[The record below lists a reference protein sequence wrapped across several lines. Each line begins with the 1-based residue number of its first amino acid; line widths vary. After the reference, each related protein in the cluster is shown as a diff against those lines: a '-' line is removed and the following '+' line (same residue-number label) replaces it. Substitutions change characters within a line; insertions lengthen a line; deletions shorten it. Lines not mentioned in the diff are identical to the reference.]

1 MYGGSVGNSY
11 NLLNNNDCY
20 TTSSSS
26 IVSSAPTTPLIYN
39 SSNYDLISQ
48 QQGSNP
54 NTSGNQMGSG
64 STSYDLLGGSSGA
77 SILDYSGISAGL
89 TGQLYQNYSQ
99 KMSTPTSTSNLLS
112 QNMDNNSNDG
122 VLSVRMS
129 PSASCSSSST
139 AMLQNQNQSQQTANS
154 SSANN
159 FMSYDTQSLDQ
170 QRKTIDDQLKQLDG
184 ELLSKVSELTFI
196 QQQHIQLQ
204 QQQNMNL
211 KSKNAFLLTSSDMRA
226 SSLSLSGRN
235 QKPGN
240 LSNSQ
245 LTSTNSMQALPGR
258 DLNGNSSFYDDDIII
273 NEQEVFY

>member
-1 MYGGSVGNSY
+1 MGNSY

-54 NTSGNQMGSG
+54 STSGTQMGSG

-89 TGQLYQNYSQ
+89 SGQLYQNYGQ
-99 KMSTPTSTSNLLS
+99 KMSTPTSTSNILS
-112 QNMDNNSNDG
+112 QNMENNNNDG

-139 AMLQNQNQSQQTANS
+139 AMLQNQSQQTTNS
-154 SSANN
+154 SSTNN

-211 KSKNAFLLTSSDMRA
+211 KNKNAFLLTSNDMRA

-235 QKPGN
+235 QKSGN
-240 LSNSQ
+240 LNNSQ

-258 DLNGNSSFYDDDIII
+258 DLNGNCSFYEDEITI